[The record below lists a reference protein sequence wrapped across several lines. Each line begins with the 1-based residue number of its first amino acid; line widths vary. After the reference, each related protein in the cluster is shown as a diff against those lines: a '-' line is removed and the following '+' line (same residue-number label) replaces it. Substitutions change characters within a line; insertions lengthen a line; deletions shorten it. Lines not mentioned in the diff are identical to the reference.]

1 MNRKIDLEELEG
13 VVALREALRDELP
26 GLTRVNLRYSG
37 TEPMVRLMLEA
48 DTRHTE
54 AELAEK
60 AYALCEAVQVGTNT
74 PAGSRLEV
82 LNVSRG
88 GLIPRPG

>member
-1 MNRKIDLEELEG
+1 
-13 VVALREALRDELP
+13 
-26 GLTRVNLRYSG
+26 
-37 TEPMVRLMLEA
+37 MVRLMLEA

-60 AYALCEAVQVGTNT
+60 AYALCEAVQAGTNT